1 LRVAGCELNPKPKT
15 RNPQPATRNPQPKTQ
30 NPKPKTQN
38 PQLKIMNRI
47 IKIIFLDILKNKIVL
62 GYTLILALL
71 SWSSFGLED
80 NSAKGLLTILNVILF
95 TVPLVSILFATIYLY
110 NSSEFIELLLSQPVK
125 RRKIWLSLFLGLSLS
140 MVAAFFIGA
149 GIPLLVNAP
158 DSVGVMM
165 LVVGC
170 LISIIFV
177 ALAFLSSILTR
188 DKSKGIGIAIMTWLF
203 FALLFD
209 GLVLFLLFQFSDYPI
224 EKAMVAVTAFSPID
238 LARIQ
243 ILLQLDVSAMMGY
256 TGAIFKDFFG
266 TAMGLTVSFALL
278 CLWVLIPFYISLKKF
293 KNKDL

>member
-1 LRVAGCELNPKPKT
+1 
-15 RNPQPATRNPQPKTQ
+15 
-30 NPKPKTQN
+30 
-38 PQLKIMNRI
+38 MNRI

-62 GYTLILALL
+62 AYTLILALL

-125 RRKIWLSLFLGLSLS
+125 RKKIWLSLFLGLSLS

-149 GIPLLVNAP
+149 GIPLLINAP
-158 DSVGVMM
+158 DSVGIMM
-165 LVVGC
+165 IFVGS
-170 LISIIFV
+170 LISVIFV

-188 DKSKGIGIAIMTWLF
+188 DKAKGIGIAIMTWLY

-209 GLVLFLLFQFSDYPI
+209 GMVLFLLFQLSDYPI
-224 EKAMVAVTAFSPID
+224 EKAMVGITALSPID

-278 CLWVLIPFYISLKKF
+278 CFWIAIPFYISLKKF

>member
-1 LRVAGCELNPKPKT
+1 
-15 RNPQPATRNPQPKTQ
+15 
-30 NPKPKTQN
+30 
-38 PQLKIMNRI
+38 MNRI

-62 GYTLILALL
+62 AYTLILGLL

-110 NSSEFIELLLSQPVK
+110 NSSEFIELLLSQPIK
-125 RRKIWLSLFLGLSLS
+125 RKKIWLSLFLGLSLS
-140 MVAAFFIGA
+140 MVLAFFIGA
-149 GIPLLVNAP
+149 GIPLLINAP
-158 DSVGVMM
+158 DRVGMM
-165 LVVGC
+165 MIIIGC

-188 DKSKGIGIAIMTWLF
+188 DKAKGIGIAIMTWLY

-209 GLVLFLLFQFSDYPI
+209 GMVLFLLFQFSEYPI
-224 EKAMVAVTAFSPID
+224 DKVMVSVTALSPID

-266 TAMGLTVSFALL
+266 TSLGLIISFVLL
-278 CLWVLIPFYISLKKF
+278 CLWAIIPFYISLKKF

>member
-1 LRVAGCELNPKPKT
+1 
-15 RNPQPATRNPQPKTQ
+15 
-30 NPKPKTQN
+30 
-38 PQLKIMNRI
+38 MNRI

-62 GYTLILALL
+62 VYTLILALL

-125 RRKIWLSLFLGLSLS
+125 RKKIWLSLFLGLSLS

-158 DSVGVMM
+158 DSVGIMM
-165 LVVGC
+165 VIVGC

-188 DKSKGIGIAIMTWLF
+188 DKAKGIGIAIMTWLY

-209 GLVLFLLFQFSDYPI
+209 GLVLFLLFQFSEYPI

-266 TAMGLTVSFALL
+266 TAIGLMVSFMFL
-278 CLWVLIPFYISLKKF
+278 CLWAIIPFYISLKKF

>member
-1 LRVAGCELNPKPKT
+1 
-15 RNPQPATRNPQPKTQ
+15 
-30 NPKPKTQN
+30 
-38 PQLKIMNRI
+38 MNRI
-47 IKIIFLDILKNKIVL
+47 IKIILSDIIRNKIVL
-62 GYTLILALL
+62 AYTLILSIL
-71 SWSSFGLED
+71 SWSSFALED
-80 NSAKGLLTILNVILF
+80 NSSKGLLTILNVILF

-110 NSSEFIELLLSQPVK
+110 NSSEFIELLLSQPIK
-125 RRKIWLSLFLGLSLS
+125 RKKIWLSLFLGLSLS

-149 GIPLLVNAP
+149 GIPLLINAP
-158 DSVGVMM
+158 DSVGLMM
-165 LVVGC
+165 VIVGC
-170 LISIIFV
+170 LISLVFV

-188 DKSKGIGIAIMTWLF
+188 DKAKGIGISIMSWLF

-266 TAMGLTVSFALL
+266 TAIGLSVSFLLL
-278 CLWVLIPFYISLKKF
+278 CLWVIIPFWVSLEKF